1 MKAIK
6 EMNLENAKLVRAEV
20 EKKLADLEELLG
32 VKFSYGN
39 GKYSSSS
46 FEFKVIANVASEND
60 ADLSSEEL
68 KYANN
73 LKSLDAYG
81 GFLGIKSEH
90 IGKEIEI
97 SRIKFVIIGLSS
109 KRSNASVIGRGV
121 NGKLFKLD
129 INDVI
134 KALK

>member
-6 EMNLENAKLVRAEV
+6 EMNLEHAELVRAEV
-20 EKKLADLEELLG
+20 EKKLAELEEMLG
-32 VKFSYGN
+32 VKFSLGS
-39 GKYSSSS
+39 GKYNSSS
-46 FEFKVIANVASEND
+46 FDFKVSANVVSEND
-60 ADLSSEEL
+60 IDLSSDEL
-68 KYANN
+68 KYANI

-109 KRSNASVIGRGV
+109 KRSNASVIGRGM

>member
-20 EKKLADLEELLG
+20 EKKLAELEEMLG
-32 VKFSYGN
+32 VKFSLGS
-39 GKYSSSS
+39 GKYSAAS
-46 FEFKVIANVASEND
+46 FEFKVSANVLSESD
-60 ADLSSEEL
+60 CDLNANEL

-73 LKSLDAYG
+73 LKSLDSYG
-81 GFLGIKSEH
+81 GFLGINSEH
-90 IGKEIEI
+90 IGKEIEL

-109 KRSNASVIGRGV
+109 KRSNASVIGRGM